1 MFQYFKDILKFICI
15 FIIVFTGFLFGLNNL
30 YWYYEPGVRN
40 TVEINPHLNPYSI
53 ESGKTKAEE
62 RFGT

>member
-1 MFQYFKDILKFICI
+1 M
-15 FIIVFTGFLFGLNNL
+15 FGLNNL

-40 TVEINPHLNPYSI
+40 TVEITPDLNPYSI
-53 ESGKTKAEE
+53 ESEKTKAEV